1 LTDRTW
7 VVLLLIPAP
16 LYLAGRFLIGF
27 SPDSAAIPLGFA
39 LALSFGLATSLG
51 LLRSPWLVWAGEVA
65 LLLVV
70 LVAILPTSPAGMGG
84 FDLAAGVMLG
94 GPFVGLGGAWRSSN
108 SPASRLATLELTLFL
123 GVWYLA
129 AVPSIAAQGG
139 PLSGLEFFD
148 AITQVLVIQAQGLVA
163 TFTGGAST
171 AVLPLAGSLDPVFVG
186 LAAVALLGVM
196 ITTLAPRTAL
206 DEPLPWGWAVLRRSE
221 ADRGTAVPPEE
232 LREGQKAVLATRSRP
247 RTPESV
253 VPPGAA
259 SLALAG
265 FAAGLLVLGA
275 IYLPLYFL
283 LGLTLALAALVV
295 VMIALWSGRL
305 RSPGVSP
312 SVGGG
317 GTPSSPEPPPARPA

>member
-1 LTDRTW
+1 MTDRTW

-16 LYLAGRFLIGF
+16 LYVAGRFLIGF

-39 LALSFGLATSLG
+39 VALSFGLATSLG

-94 GPFVGLGGAWRSSN
+94 GPFVGLGGAWRSRY
-108 SPASRLATLELTLFL
+108 SPASRLATLEFTLFV

-129 AVPSIAAQGG
+129 AVPSVAAHGG

-148 AITQVLVIQAQGLVA
+148 AISQVLVLQAQGLVA
-163 TFTGGAST
+163 TFTGGWST
-171 AVLPLAGSLDPVFVG
+171 AALPFAGSLDPAFVG

-206 DEPLPWGWAVLRRSE
+206 DEPLPWGWTALHRSE
-221 ADRGTAVPPEE
+221 GDRGTAVPPGE
-232 LREGQKAVLATRSRP
+232 LREGQNTVLATRSRP
-247 RTPESV
+247 RTPESA

-265 FAAGLLVLGA
+265 FAIVLLMLGA

-283 LGLTLALAALVV
+283 FALTLAVTALVV
-295 VMIALWSGRL
+295 VMIALWS
-305 RSPGVSP
+305 
-312 SVGGG
+312 
-317 GTPSSPEPPPARPA
+317 